1 MKIKTDEVLN
11 INPDEVKRA
20 EESAAGLPAFDPEN
34 PSEYL
39 AHCPEDDNGHKIVPD
54 SIMDK
59 YYSVLPENVTNE
71 SRSRITAKTGT
82 LSRLSNDER
91 SKEIQRAGARATN
104 AKLAERKTFRETIEY
119 MLTLRAK
126 PEDIEKLGLEK
137 TATMQDA
144 ITMAM
149 LAQSAK
155 GNVKAAQFI
164 RDTAGQMPTIK
175 QEVTAD
181 ILTAEDRELLEKIR
195 SRQQDERRNDRKTVQ
210 NPADNTEAN
219 S

>member
-1 MKIKTDEVLN
+1 MKAKTDEILN
-11 INPDEVKRA
+11 ISETETEKV
-20 EESAAGLPAFDPEN
+20 SADFPAFDPEN
-34 PSEYL
+34 PAEYL
-39 AHCPEDDNGHKIVPD
+39 AHCPADENGHKIVPD

-126 PEDIEKLGLEK
+126 PEDIETLGLEK
-137 TATMQDA
+137 TATIQDA

-164 RDTAGQMPTIK
+164 RDTAGEMPTIK

-181 ILTAEDRELLEKIR
+181 ILTAEDRELLQKIR
-195 SRQQDERRNDRKTVQ
+195 NRQQAERKTVH
-210 NPADNTEAN
+210 NPAEEPKQE
-219 S
+219 